1 MTLSPIRA
9 AVSDHDAVQIIPP
22 VPGGDVRQQGGAS
35 VPPCTVLTVP
45 APPSVN
51 RLFKNLPG
59 RGRAKTKEYRDWV
72 LEAAVELRGQR
83 CKRISGPVV
92 LVISVERDN
101 KAADIDNRVKAI
113 ADFLVQPGLRK
124 DARVRGLI
132 DDDSKVVGFCAA
144 WAPRGNARRA
154 RAQIM
159 ILPAQ
164 HLFANFHPSAD
175 GATGGWFIDAPE
187 GDEIG
192 D

>member
-1 MTLSPIRA
+1 MNAELVGA
-9 AVSDHDAVQIIPP
+9 LVADHDALQIIPP
-22 VPGGDVRQQGGAS
+22 ASGGDVRQQGGVSA
-35 VPPCTVLTVP
+35 PPCTILTVP

-51 RLFKNLPG
+51 KLFKNLPG
-59 RGRAKTKEYRDWV
+59 RGRAKTKDYRDWV

-92 LVISVERDN
+92 LMISVERDN
-101 KAADIDNRVKAI
+101 QAADIDNRVKAI

-124 DARVRGLI
+124 DARTRGLI

-144 WAPRGNARRA
+144 WAPRGNSRRP

-164 HLFANFHPSAD
+164 HLFANFHPSPD
-175 GATGGWFIDAPE
+175 GATGGWFLDAPE
-187 GDEIG
+187 GEEE
-192 D
+192 